1 MSIAELHTS
10 PNADAIMLELEKYD
24 LVQHAL
30 ELEAYGVTIVP
41 REKLGVSKR
50 WASKLR
56 NAILS
61 TCEKRNGV
69 TIGNYRTSKAT
80 GENPREEF
88 VVPAAGKRRVRGG
101 CLESRSTRAY
111 ALAARA
117 ERGTRGPYVDY

>member
-69 TIGNYRTSKAT
+69 KIGNYRTSKAT
-80 GENPREEF
+80 GEGLGKNSWYLLQENDVF
-88 VVPAAGKRRVRGG
+88 VEAALNPAA
-101 CLESRSTRAY
+101 LALTRW
-111 ALAARA
+111 LLS